1 MEKKIVFMDGYDTV
15 MDHETQSKVIFST
28 LLPQDLIEGTG
39 RNKIP
44 DEVVEKVV
52 VMNNSNDINM
62 YDIDDYLLDEGLITQ
77 DEREIIMESLF
88 LFHYPE
94 DYQ

>member
-1 MEKKIVFMDGYDTV
+1 MEKKIIFMDGYDSV
-15 MDHETQSKVIFST
+15 RDHETQSEVVFST
-28 LLPQDLIEGTG
+28 LIPQDLIEAIG

-52 VMNNSNDINM
+52 EMNNSNDM
-62 YDIDDYLLDEGLITQ
+62 FAIDNYLLDEGLITQ

-88 LFHYPE
+88 QFHFTE
-94 DYQ
+94 NNQ